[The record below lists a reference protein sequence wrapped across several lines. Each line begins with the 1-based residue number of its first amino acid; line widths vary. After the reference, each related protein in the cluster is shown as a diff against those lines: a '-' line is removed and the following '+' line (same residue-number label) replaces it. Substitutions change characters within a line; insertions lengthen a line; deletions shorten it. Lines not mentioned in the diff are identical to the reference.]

1 MTYSASIAAA
11 SSATCTAVATVLSVA
26 AISNHSSNYP
36 THTGS
41 GDDDVED
48 LPGSGDDGGLL
59 LGSGD
64 DDGGDL
70 RGSGDDNGGRD
81 GLRENNSFSVARGEG
96 RTASQRLSAEKQL
109 HSCSEER
116 EDQWLGRGR
125 HLQSE
130 RAASQR
136 LGGGAD
142 IFSLKG
148 LLHSCLWR

>member
-26 AISNHSSNYP
+26 AISDHSSNYP

-64 DDGGDL
+64 NEVEIFVAVVTIMVEETGL
-70 RGSGDDNGGRD
+70 GRT
-81 GLRENNSFSVARGEG
+81 
-96 RTASQRLSAEKQL
+96 TASQLLEEREEQL
-109 HSCSEER
+109 HSDFRQKSSFTVAR
-116 EDQWLGRGR
+116 KRGKISG
-125 HLQSE
+125 L
-130 RAASQR
+130 
-136 LGGGAD
+136 GGAD
-142 IFSLKG
+142 ISSLKG
-148 LLHSCLWR
+148 QLHSALGEGQTFSV